1 MSGHAKTS
9 YFGQRVYDHSPKGRQ
24 ATSSENEEHLTV
36 IRNILRNVCGSLL
49 SVDEVEK
56 FFQPHL
62 LWRYKAAFTHKSYD
76 KNQNYEILELKG
88 DATLN
93 YVTSVYVRKRYPEV
107 KSHVWLT
114 NIKQTLVSARYLSKI
129 GEELGLCD
137 YLFSSRNVKE
147 LIEVDSSFKDGILD
161 DLFESVLGAISRI
174 ADLEFCMG
182 TGNLIVY
189 NIIEHFFNKFSIE
202 MRWLDLVHPISIIKE
217 IYDATPDVDGM
228 KVEWKQG
235 VTYCTFLSD
244 QQNGDRW
251 TTVIY
256 YPFRTKVKR
265 ENVIATS
272 HDPTDSASL
281 VKAVR
286 YAIGHKLLK
295 NKINGLIPDPFVIGR
310 KMYEERT
317 YDDEPGTSQYNR
329 YLKSV
334 DPDTEMSNQIEN
346 DDNVMAETREPVTTI
361 HVSQTFTEL
370 VKLILSE
377 GKMEITHIETITN
390 DILLMRELVCSCIS
404 TSKIADVQVIH
415 ELSLYE
421 GIGLIDAIVIDHI
434 LSTMQNLF
442 EKSVNDHKQN
452 IMSHDNFNAI
462 VSDEFKDAM
471 TVHLY
476 DYDTPNIPNKKISK
490 ERLNV
495 LFKAFLGCLCS
506 IIDRIYLFGVGFR
519 VIHTFLTSRLSKV
532 DLTRDESIGSLTKL
546 YIELGWGSL
555 VKSYDYEQ
563 TTHTNEDETLTITHH
578 IRLNGMPKGEK
589 ILLSEGSGR
598 NKKLALQIACKEAIS
613 ILKTKYNIHSVHRGT
628 RTTSTSHM
636 KKPFVNHK
644 RNFTSIKAK

>member
-1 MSGHAKTS
+1 MSS
-9 YFGQRVYDHSPKGRQ
+9 YYGQRVYDSPKGRQ
-24 ATSSENEEHLTV
+24 SNPMSENDDHLSV
-36 IRNILRNVCGSLL
+36 IRNILNNVCGSLL
-49 SVDEVEK
+49 SVDEVAI

-62 LWRYKAAFTHKSYD
+62 LWRYKAAFTHKSFD

-137 YLFSSRNVKE
+137 YLIASRSVKE
-147 LIEVDSSFKDGILD
+147 RLLTDPSFKDGILD

-182 TGNLIVY
+182 TGNLVVY

-202 MRWLDLVHPISIIKE
+202 LKWLDLVHPISIIKE
-217 IYDATPDVDGM
+217 IYDATPDVDGV

-235 VTYCTFLSD
+235 ITYCTYMTD
-244 QQNGDRW
+244 HQNSNPW

-272 HDPTDSASL
+272 YGPTDSASL
-281 VKAVR
+281 IKAVR

-295 NKINGLIPDPFVIGR
+295 SKVNNLIPDPFVIGR
-310 KMYEERT
+310 KMYEDRVHDNEL
-317 YDDEPGTSQYNR
+317 GISQYNR
-329 YLKSV
+329 YLKLNNG
-334 DPDTEMSNQIEN
+334 DIEGSG
-346 DDNVMAETREPVTTI
+346 EEPIVEELPIPITTI
-361 HVSQTFTEL
+361 QVSQTFTDI
-370 VKLILSE
+370 VKLILTE
-377 GKMEITHIETITN
+377 GKMETTHIEAITD

-404 TSKIADVQVIH
+404 TSKNVDVQIIH

-421 GIGLIDAIVIDHI
+421 GIGLIDAIVIDYI

-471 TVHLY
+471 LVHLY
-476 DYDTPNIPNKKISK
+476 DYDIPNIPNKKISN

-506 IIDRIYLFGVGFR
+506 IIDRSYLFGVGFR

-555 VKSYDYEQ
+555 VKSYEYEQ
-563 TTHTNEDETLTITHH
+563 ISHTNEDETLSITHH
-578 IRLNGMPKGEK
+578 IRLYGTPKQEK
-589 ILLSEGSGR
+589 ILLAQGAGR
-598 NKKLALQIACKEAIS
+598 NKKHALQIACKEALHV
-613 ILKTKYNIHSVHRGT
+613 LKTRYNIHSAHRTT
-628 RTTSTSHM
+628 RTTMTSHM
-636 KKPFVNHK
+636 KKPHVSYKNA
-644 RNFTSIKAK
+644 RR